1 MTTAGRIQDR
11 DRSSVPVRSALGTT
25 LHPARKDLRTDMRVD
40 TRTYTRIEMRI
51 DMRIDMRV
59 EMRVGKCMGTFA
71 DFLATAQWLHSDCMT
86 VTVPRHGLYVHR

>member
-40 TRTYTRIEMRI
+40 TRTDTRIGMRI
-51 DMRIDMRV
+51 DMRID
-59 EMRVGKCMGTFA
+59 MRVGKCMGTFA
-71 DFLATAQWLHSDCMT
+71 DFLATAQWLHDSDCA
-86 VTVPRHGLYVHR
+86 